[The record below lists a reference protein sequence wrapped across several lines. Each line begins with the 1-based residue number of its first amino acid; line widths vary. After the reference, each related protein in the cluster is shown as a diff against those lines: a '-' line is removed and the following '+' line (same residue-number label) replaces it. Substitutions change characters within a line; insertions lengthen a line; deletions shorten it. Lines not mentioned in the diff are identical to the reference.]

1 MNIDTVQTQSRNTI
15 TVGTG
20 ATIHGYSDS
29 HACTVTRVSAS
40 GRKVTVRQDKATL
53 LNGHGSGAPDELV
66 FSVGGFCAHVSGV
79 QRYAY
84 EADPNGSESTF
95 TLRTLKNGGERWVRV
110 GETTRGG
117 SSLTIGE
124 RREHYDYN
132 F

>member
-1 MNIDTVQTQSRNTI
+1 MGEVI
-15 TVGTG
+15 TVGMG
-20 ATIHGYSDS
+20 ATIHGYSDA
-29 HACTVTRVSAS
+29 HACTIIAVSKN
-40 GRKVTVRQDKATL
+40 GKKVTVREDKATL
-53 LNGHGSGAPDELV
+53 LNGHGSGAPDELK

-84 EADPNGSESTF
+84 EPDPNGSESTY
-95 TLRTLKNGGERWVRV
+95 TLRSLKNGGERWVRV